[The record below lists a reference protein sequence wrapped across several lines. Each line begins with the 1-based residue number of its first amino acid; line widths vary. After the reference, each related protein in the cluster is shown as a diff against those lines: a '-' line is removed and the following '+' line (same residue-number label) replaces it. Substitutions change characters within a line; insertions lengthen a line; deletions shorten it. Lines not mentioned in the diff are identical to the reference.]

1 MNELNL
7 TTPSL
12 LFSAISLILLAYT
25 NRFLSYASIVRHLKE
40 KYENDPEAETTS
52 LAQIDNLYRRLNLI
66 RAMQILGA
74 GSLLV
79 CLAAMFFYYL
89 EWNLLGGW
97 VFGLGMVLLALSLC
111 LCIWEI
117 QISVEALNLNLR
129 SLKKEMTPSLR
140 RRPDDET
147 LQREKSKGKSK
158 KKNKD
163 KNKNRDKGQEAPAT
177 PTAPQATQRQQT
189 QSSSNLPLPVTP
201 PRASQD
207 GKDRPRR
214 DDAREAN
221 RGAQDSSPWS
231 TREPR
236 GTRYPPWRA
245 TASGTR
251 TAASPGQST
260 QSRYLCSG
268 WDSGAG

>member
-25 NRFLSYASIVRHLKE
+25 NRFLSYASIVRNLKE
-40 KYENDPEAETTS
+40 KYESNPEGEATS

-66 RAMQILGA
+66 RAMQILGVS
-74 GSLLV
+74 SLLV

-129 SLKKEMTPSLR
+129 SLKKEIAPSLR
-140 RRPDDET
+140 RRPDDEA
-147 LQREKSKGKSK
+147 LQREKSKSKSK
-158 KKNKD
+158 KKGKD
-163 KNKNRDKGQEAPAT
+163 KNRDKEQDASSSSSTSQGA
-177 PTAPQATQRQQT
+177 QRQQQP
-189 QSSSNLPLPVTP
+189 QSSSNLPLPV
-201 PRASQD
+201 S
-207 GKDRPRR
+207 
-214 DDAREAN
+214 
-221 RGAQDSSPWS
+221 
-231 TREPR
+231 
-236 GTRYPPWRA
+236 
-245 TASGTR
+245 
-251 TAASPGQST
+251 
-260 QSRYLCSG
+260 
-268 WDSGAG
+268 